1 MLSEKNR
8 ILKEAFLRLCS
19 LKTLGEIE
27 PTVVHSLVIRPN
39 MNTLFKKR
47 IQNLLTFT
55 PYAHKG
61 VDDLFSDYKR
71 HLNLP
76 FLRIPEDLLDEHLS
90 SENLQVNT
98 DSVRL
103 KECDFVG
110 KYAYVLKSNVPH
122 LQGTARL
129 VGHFG
134 FESDQD
140 YGFIVNAVDTL
151 LDELFP
157 SSKRNRK
164 TEEALLDIFYN
175 ERLSYKFDVELDFLI
190 PVTNYT
196 KLKQDY
202 AYYKSQTGFYG
213 LK

>member
-1 MLSEKNR
+1 
-8 ILKEAFLRLCS
+8 
-19 LKTLGEIE
+19 
-27 PTVVHSLVIRPN
+27 
-39 MNTLFKKR
+39 
-47 IQNLLTFT
+47 
-55 PYAHKG
+55 
-61 VDDLFSDYKR
+61 
-71 HLNLP
+71 
-76 FLRIPEDLLDEHLS
+76 
-90 SENLQVNT
+90 
-98 DSVRL
+98 
-103 KECDFVG
+103 
-110 KYAYVLKSNVPH
+110 
-122 LQGTARL
+122 